1 LLNSLLKPF
10 GALSGGLVPPLIPPG
25 ASAANL
31 AKPPT
36 SAAGAAARIQT
47 QEADAKARREAVRY
61 LGTVDCRYY
70 PEAAAALA
78 TALRTDPSECVRY
91 EAALAL
97 NRSCCCT
104 PKTVAALRAAASGR
118 SDDQNP
124 PECSERVRAA
134 AESALMRCA
143 LSAPPVP
150 PVPQLPLEKPI
161 PSAVGPVPAD
171 QGRPVATTTA
181 RPAPV
186 PALAA
191 QPVSEIP
198 AGQRGLL
205 QITRH
210 ALLPDPAPPR
220 WTDTPSGLHL
230 IWRHIGCG
238 PGAP

>member
-1 LLNSLLKPF
+1 LNSLLKPL
-10 GALSGGLVPPLIPPG
+10 GALSGGLAPPLIPSGP
-25 ASAANL
+25 AAANL
-31 AKPPT
+31 GKPPT
-36 SAAGAAARIQT
+36 SAAGAAARIQA

-78 TALRTDPSECVRY
+78 LALRTDPSECVRY

-97 NRSCCCT
+97 NRSCCCA
-104 PKTVAALRAAASGR
+104 PKTVAALKAAASGR

-134 AESALMRCA
+134 AESALMHCA

-161 PSAVGPVPAD
+161 SSAGGPVPAD
-171 QGRPVATTTA
+171 QWRPAATTA

-186 PALAA
+186 PAPAA

-210 ALLPDPAPPR
+210 ALLPEAAPPR
-220 WTDTPSGLHL
+220 WTDAPSGLHL
-230 IWRHIGCG
+230 IWRQVGGG

>member
-10 GALSGGLVPPLIPPG
+10 GALSGGLVPPLLPSGP
-25 ASAANL
+25 SAANL
-31 AKPPT
+31 AKPQT

-70 PEAAAALA
+70 PEASAALA

-104 PKTVAALRAAASGR
+104 QKTVAALKAAASGG

-143 LSAPPVP
+143 TAVPPVP

-161 PSAVGPVPAD
+161 PSAVGPVPAT
-171 QGRPVATTTA
+171 PMAA

-186 PALAA
+186 PAPAV
-191 QPVSEIP
+191 QPVTEIP

-210 ALLPDPAPPR
+210 VLLPEPAPPR
-220 WTDTPSGLHL
+220 
-230 IWRHIGCG
+230 
-238 PGAP
+238 